1 MVKKQ
6 NKKKQQAC
14 RQPTY
19 RVSAAKLM
27 IPTSEK
33 ETLKGSYF
41 AQMHNAPSLLE
52 LFTRCLPIFEKHPAV
67 ITT

>member
-1 MVKKQ
+1 MVKKTKQ
-6 NKKKQQAC
+6 KKQQAC

-41 AQMHNAPSLLE
+41 AQMHNAK
-52 LFTRCLPIFEKHPAV
+52 RPAV

>member
-6 NKKKQQAC
+6 KKQQAC

-41 AQMHNAPSLLE
+41 AQMHNAK
-52 LFTRCLPIFEKHPAV
+52 RPAV